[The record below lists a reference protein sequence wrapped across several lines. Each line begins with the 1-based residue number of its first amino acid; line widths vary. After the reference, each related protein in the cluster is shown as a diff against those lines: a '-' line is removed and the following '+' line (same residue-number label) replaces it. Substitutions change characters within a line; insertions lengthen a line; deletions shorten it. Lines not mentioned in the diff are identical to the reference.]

1 MKLAHKRQHVA
12 NTSHEV
18 ALLKQL
24 AEHTLVQLV
33 DKLLDHAEYSQQS
46 QWWKALNSVLRAQRA
61 GLLQDFAEAAQNYHI
76 DFQQDVEH
84 TAQQLYHKLQQQPI
98 VLNTLRTTRVTA
110 DAAVIAFT
118 LYTGGIG
125 VQDLVIA
132 PAMLTVTSLL
142 TESAIG
148 SYMHKIENELKQQQ
162 FNTVKHTLFIDSLAK
177 RLLALPEQLST
188 LTYFNISLASL
199 SAAEQQLTDKR
210 HGLRLL

>member
-1 MKLAHKRQHVA
+1 V
-12 NTSHEV
+12 
-18 ALLKQL
+18 LLKQL
-24 AEHTLVQLV
+24 AEHTLIQLV
-33 DKLLDHAEYSQQS
+33 DSLLDQIEHSQKS
-46 QWWKALNSVLRAQRA
+46 HELVEWWKALNSVLRTQRTV
-61 GLLQDFAEAAQNYHI
+61 LLQEFAVAAQNYHT

-84 TAQQLYHKLQQQPI
+84 TAQQLYHKLQQQPM
-98 VLNTLRTTRVTA
+98 VLNSLRATRVTA
-110 DAAVIAFT
+110 DAAVIAVT

-148 SYMHKIENELKQQQ
+148 SYIHKVESELKQQQ
-162 FNTVKHTLFIDSLAK
+162 FNTVKQTLFIGSLAK